1 MKKLTVGILA
11 HVDAG
16 KTTLSEG
23 ILYTSGNIRKMGR
36 VDNGDAFLD
45 TYDLERARGITIFSK
60 QAVVPLKEL
69 EITLLDTPGH
79 VDFSA
84 EMERTLQVLDYAIL
98 VISGADGVQGHTR
111 TLWSLLKKYKIP
123 VFLFVN
129 KMDQQGTD
137 KEALLYELKN
147 RLDDGCIDFTNTEN
161 EDFME
166 NAAMTDEEVLER
178 FLENGIV
185 ETEEIKSLIAD
196 RKIFPC
202 YFGSALKLQ
211 GVEEFLQGIECY
223 VQMPEYPQEFGAK
236 VFKISR
242 DEQGNRL
249 THLKVTG
256 GTLKVKSLI
265 ANGDTKEKINQ
276 IRIYSGE
283 KFEMAA
289 EACAGTI
296 CAVTGLSR
304 TKPGEGLGLEHTGY
318 EPVLEPVL
326 TYQMILPPEASPA
339 TMLPKLR
346 QLEEEE
352 PELHIVWKED
362 LQEIQ
367 VQMMGEVQIEILRS
381 LISDRFGV
389 EVEFGTG
396 NIVYRETIANTVE
409 GVGHFEPLRHY
420 AEVHLLMEPGE
431 RGSGVV
437 IDTQCSEDDLDRNWQ
452 RLIITHLMEKEY
464 QGVLTGAAITD
475 IKITLA
481 AGRAHQKHTEGG
493 DFRQA
498 TYRAV
503 RQGLMQAE
511 SVLLEPYYEFRLE
524 IPQAM
529 VGRAMTDIEKMHG
542 AFETPETE
550 GEMSVLTGTAPVAC
564 MQDYQK
570 EVIAYTK
577 GTGRLFCDLK
587 GYELCHNADEVI
599 AATGYD
605 PDGDTDN
612 PSGSVFC
619 SHGAGY
625 YVPWNQVKDHM
636 HLESVLM
643 DSSRETDEKED
654 TLAQR
659 RAYIEEETID
669 TEEIDRILEQTY
681 YANQHNK
688 SKWKKKKIQRKAED
702 YRSSAVKSSVTRDM
716 SKKYLLVDGYN
727 IIYAW
732 KDLKELADENIDA
745 ARGKLMDLLCNY
757 QGIKRMELI
766 VVFDAYRVKGHD
778 TEVLDYHNIHIVYTK
793 EAETADQY
801 IEKFAHEHGR
811 KYDVTVAT
819 SDGLEQIIIRGQGCR
834 LLSAREFK
842 KDIEEASRQLRE
854 EYMENQVT
862 SKNYLMDVISKE
874 ELDKL
879 SDNNN

>member
-265 ANGDTKEKINQ
+265 ANGDTEEKINQ

-643 DSSRETDEKED
+643 DSSQETDEKED

>member
-60 QAVVPLKEL
+60 QAVVPLKEV

-389 EVEFGTG
+389 EVEFGKG

-437 IDTQCSEDDLDRNWQ
+437 IDIQCSEDDLDRNWQ

-599 AATGYD
+599 ATTGYD